1 MIKSMKKKQ
10 HHHIVKKLL
19 LTILCC
25 CLACGTVASAETP
38 YKTYTVD
45 GYGYVLETQSAYNP
59 LSAITKVGETSFV
72 TPVDMAI
79 SKEGN
84 LYIADSGAHVILVS
98 NLEGEQVAVIGEGI
112 LQTPTGV
119 YVTEDGTVYVA
130 DKDAKKV
137 FVFDK
142 AGNVV
147 AEYGKPDSP
156 IYGNNMDFKPI
167 KVVANKTGTM
177 YIICEGNMNGIVQL
191 SPVEGGSFLGY
202 FGTNY
207 TSLSPFQMLQRLILT
222 DAQRAQMLS
231 NIPSTPTNLHIDES
245 GLIYTVTQGDKDM
258 SLKKLNIAGKNLLD
272 SDPYYAD
279 LPAAVTTGNYN
290 NIFVADSDG
299 YIYEYNEEG
308 ELLFMFGGR
317 DDGRQRIGLCNK
329 VEAIAVDSADRIY
342 LLDSDKKQIHIFEP
356 TEFTNLLHESLY
368 LFSKGQYTASKEP
381 LSKVLQMNSMFD
393 YANQAMGRAYLQEEN
408 YTEALKYFKLAK
420 NFDGYSDAYWE
431 VRNIWIRN
439 YLFPVLAIIVILAAA
454 IHMYRNWKRKKQAGS
469 MEQAGRKE
477 SVLAAQLKYS
487 LYFMRHP
494 LDGCYGVKREGKA
507 SYLCANILLAAFIL
521 LSIIEK
527 YFSGFLV
534 KTVREGRYDLVTDI
548 GSVLIIFIGL
558 TLCNY
563 LVVTINEGEAFFKE
577 LYCAYAYCLT
587 PFIVMKPF
595 VVIISNV
602 LTYNEVFLIT
612 FANIIMWVW
621 VVVLVLLTIK
631 EINNF
636 TVGETAKAI
645 ALTAFTVLIMALLI
659 SIIYVLFKQVID
671 FVITVVREV
680 VYRIGN

>member
-1 MIKSMKKKQ
+1 MKK
-10 HHHIVKKLL
+10 IRRIFAMLL
-19 LTILCC
+19 
-25 CLACGTVASAETP
+25 CLVMMAGMTASAETP

-59 LSAITKVGETSFV
+59 LAAITKVGETAFV
-72 TPVDMAI
+72 SPMDMAI
-79 SKEGN
+79 GKEGN
-84 LYIADSGAHVILVS
+84 LYIADAGAHVILICS
-98 NLEGEQVAVIGEGI
+98 RDGEQVGTIGEGI

-137 FVFDK
+137 FVFD
-142 AGNVV
+142 AQGNVT

-156 IYGNNMDFKPI
+156 IYGNSMDFKPT

-207 TSLSPFQMLQRLILT
+207 TSLSPFQMIQRVILT

-231 NIPSTPTNLHIDES
+231 NIPSTQTNLHIDDT
-245 GLIYTVTQGDKDM
+245 GLIYTVTQGDKET

-290 NIFVADSDG
+290 NILVADSDG
-299 YIYEYNEEG
+299 YIYEYNEDG

-317 DDGRQRIGLCNK
+317 DDGRQRVGLCNK
-329 VEAIAVDSADRIY
+329 VEAIAVDEDDRIY

-356 TEFTNLLHESLY
+356 TEFTNLLHEALY
-368 LFSKGQYTASKEP
+368 LFSKGQYTQSKEP

-393 YANQAMGRAYLQEEN
+393 YANQAMGHAYLQEEN
-408 YTEALKYFKLAK
+408 YEQALKYFRLAK
-420 NFDGYSDAYWE
+420 SFEGYSDAFWE

-439 YLFPVLAIIVILAAA
+439 YLVAAVLVIAAVIVLIRGGKSL
-454 IHMYRNWKRKKQAGS
+454 YRKKYANRPTTQTG
-469 MEQAGRKE
+469 EHILLG
-477 SVLAAQLKYS
+477 QLRYS

-494 LDGCYGVKREGKA
+494 MDGCYGVKKEGKN
-507 SYLCANILLAAFIL
+507 SWWCAHILLGTFIL
-521 LSIIEK
+521 ISILEK
-527 YFSGFLV
+527 YCSGFLV
-534 KTVREGRYDLVTDI
+534 KTVREGRYDLITDI
-548 GSVLIIFIGL
+548 GKVLVIFIGL
-558 TLCNY
+558 TACNY
-563 LVVTINEGEAFFKE
+563 LVVTIHEGEGFFKD

-587 PFIVMKPF
+587 PYIVIKPF
-595 VVIISNV
+595 VILLSNV
-602 LTYNEVFLIT
+602 LTYNEVFLIS
-612 FANIIMWVW
+612 FANIIVWTW
-621 VVVLVLLTIK
+621 VVILILLTLK

-636 TVGETAKAI
+636 TVGETAKALAI
-645 ALTAFTVLIMALLI
+645 TAFTVLILTLLVC
-659 SIIYVLFKQVID
+659 IIYVLFSQVID

>member
-1 MIKSMKKKQ
+1 MKKLRR
-10 HHHIVKKLL
+10 IFAMLL
-19 LTILCC
+19 
-25 CLACGTVASAETP
+25 CLVMMAGMTASAETP

-59 LSAITKVGETSFV
+59 LAAITKVGETAFV
-72 TPVDMAI
+72 SPMDMAI
-79 SKEGN
+79 GKDGN
-84 LYIADSGAHVILVS
+84 LYIADAGAHVILICS
-98 NLEGEQVAVIGEGI
+98 RDGEQVGSIGEGV

-137 FVFDK
+137 FVFD
-142 AGNVV
+142 AQGNVT

-156 IYGNNMDFKPI
+156 IYGNSMDFKPT

-191 SPVEGGSFLGY
+191 SPIEGGSFLGY

-207 TSLSPFQMLQRLILT
+207 TSLSPFQMIQRVILT

-231 NIPSTPTNLHIDES
+231 NIPSTPTNLHIDDT
-245 GLIYTVTQGDKDM
+245 GLIYTVTQGDKET

-290 NIFVADSDG
+290 NILVADSDG
-299 YIYEYNEEG
+299 YIYEYNEDG

-317 DDGRQRIGLCNK
+317 DDGRQRVGLCNK
-329 VEAIAVDSADRIY
+329 VEAIAVDEDDRIY

-356 TEFTNLLHESLY
+356 TEFTNLLHEALY
-368 LFSKGQYTASKEP
+368 LFSKGQYTQSKEP

-393 YANQAMGRAYLQEEN
+393 YANQAMGHAYLQEEN
-408 YTEALKYFKLAK
+408 YEQALKYFRLAK
-420 NFDGYSDAYWE
+420 SFEGYSDAFWE

-439 YLFPVLAIIVILAAA
+439 YLVAAVLAIAAVIVLIRGGKSL
-454 IHMYRNWKRKKQAGS
+454 YRKKYANRPTTQTG
-469 MEQAGRKE
+469 EHILLG
-477 SVLAAQLKYS
+477 QLRYS

-494 LDGCYGVKREGKA
+494 MDGCYGVKKEGKN
-507 SYLCANILLAAFIL
+507 SWWCANILLGMFIL
-521 LSIIEK
+521 ISILEK
-527 YFSGFLV
+527 YCSGFLV
-534 KTVREGRYDLVTDI
+534 KTVREGRYDLITDI
-548 GSVLIIFIGL
+548 GKVLVIFIGL
-558 TLCNY
+558 TACNY
-563 LVVTINEGEAFFKE
+563 LVVTIHEGEGFFKD

-587 PFIVMKPF
+587 PYIVIKPF
-595 VVIISNV
+595 VILLSNV
-602 LTYNEVFLIT
+602 LTYNEVFLIS
-612 FANIIMWVW
+612 FANIIVWTW
-621 VVVLVLLTIK
+621 VVILILLTLK

-636 TVGETAKAI
+636 TVGETAKALAI
-645 ALTAFTVLIMALLI
+645 TAFTVLILTLLVC
-659 SIIYVLFKQVID
+659 IIYVLFSQVID

>member
-1 MIKSMKKKQ
+1 MKKLRR
-10 HHHIVKKLL
+10 IFVMLL
-19 LTILCC
+19 
-25 CLACGTVASAETP
+25 CLVMMAGMTASAETP
-38 YKTYTVD
+38 YKTYTID

-59 LSAITKVGETSFV
+59 LAAITKVGETAFV
-72 TPVDMAI
+72 SPMDMAI
-79 SKEGN
+79 GKEGN
-84 LYIADSGAHVILVS
+84 LYIADAGAHVILICS
-98 NLEGEQVAVIGEGI
+98 REGEQVGSIGEGI

-137 FVFDK
+137 FVFD
-142 AGNVV
+142 AQGNVT

-156 IYGNNMDFKPI
+156 IYGNSMDFKPT

-207 TSLSPFQMLQRLILT
+207 TSLSPFQMIQRVILT

-231 NIPSTPTNLHIDES
+231 NIPSTPTNLHIDDT
-245 GLIYTVTQGDKDM
+245 GLIYTVTQGDKDT

-290 NIFVADSDG
+290 NILVADSDG
-299 YIYEYNEEG
+299 YIYEYNEDG

-317 DDGRQRIGLCNK
+317 DDGRQRVGLCNK
-329 VEAIAVDSADRIY
+329 VEAIAVDEDDRIY

-368 LFSKGQYTASKEP
+368 LFSKGQYTQSKEP

-393 YANQAMGRAYLQEEN
+393 YANQAMGHAYLQEEN
-408 YTEALKYFKLAK
+408 YEQALKYFRLAK
-420 NFDGYSDAYWE
+420 SFEGYSDAFWE

-439 YLFPVLAIIVILAAA
+439 YLVAAVLAITAVVVLIRGCKSL
-454 IHMYRNWKRKKQAGS
+454 YRKKYANCPTTQTG
-469 MEQAGRKE
+469 EHILWG
-477 SVLAAQLKYS
+477 QLRYS

-494 LDGCYGVKREGKA
+494 MDGCYGVKKEGKN
-507 SYLCANILLAAFIL
+507 SWWCANILLGTFIL
-521 LSIIEK
+521 ISILEK
-527 YFSGFLV
+527 YCSGFLV
-534 KTVREGRYDLVTDI
+534 KTVREGRYDLITDI
-548 GSVLIIFIGL
+548 GKVLVIFIGL
-558 TLCNY
+558 TACNY
-563 LVVTINEGEAFFKE
+563 LVVTINEGEGFFKD

-587 PFIVMKPF
+587 PYIVIKPF
-595 VVIISNV
+595 VILLSNV

-612 FANIIMWVW
+612 FANIIVWTW
-621 VVVLVLLTIK
+621 VVILILLTLK

-636 TVGETAKAI
+636 TVGETAKALAI
-645 ALTAFTVLIMALLI
+645 TAFTVLILTLLVC
-659 SIIYVLFKQVID
+659 IIYVLFSQVID

>member
-1 MIKSMKKKQ
+1 MKKLRR
-10 HHHIVKKLL
+10 IFAMLL
-19 LTILCC
+19 
-25 CLACGTVASAETP
+25 CLVMMAGMTASAETP

-59 LSAITKVGETSFV
+59 LAAITKVGETAFV
-72 TPVDMAI
+72 SPMDMAI
-79 SKEGN
+79 GKEGN
-84 LYIADSGAHVILVS
+84 LYIADAGAHVILICS
-98 NLEGEQVAVIGEGI
+98 RDGEQVGSIGEGV

-137 FVFDK
+137 FVFD
-142 AGNVV
+142 AQGNVT

-156 IYGNNMDFKPI
+156 IYGNSMDFKPT

-207 TSLSPFQMLQRLILT
+207 TSLSPFQMIQRVILT

-231 NIPSTPTNLHIDES
+231 NIPSTPTNLHIDDT
-245 GLIYTVTQGDKDM
+245 GLIYTVTQGDKET

-290 NIFVADSDG
+290 NILVADSDG
-299 YIYEYNEEG
+299 YIYEYNEDG

-317 DDGRQRIGLCNK
+317 DDGRQRVGLCNK
-329 VEAIAVDSADRIY
+329 VEAIAVDEDDRIY

-368 LFSKGQYTASKEP
+368 LFSKGQYTQSKEP

-393 YANQAMGRAYLQEEN
+393 YANQAMGHAYLQEEN
-408 YTEALKYFKLAK
+408 YEQALKYFRLAK
-420 NFDGYSDAYWE
+420 SFEGYSDAFWE

-439 YLFPVLAIIVILAAA
+439 YLVAAVLAIAAVIVLIRGGKSLYCKKYANRPTTQTGEHILL
-454 IHMYRNWKRKKQAGS
+454 G
-469 MEQAGRKE
+469 
-477 SVLAAQLKYS
+477 QLRYS

-494 LDGCYGVKREGKA
+494 MDGCYGVKKEGKN
-507 SYLCANILLAAFIL
+507 SWWCANILLGTFIL
-521 LSIIEK
+521 ISILEK
-527 YFSGFLV
+527 YCSGFLV
-534 KTVREGRYDLVTDI
+534 KTVREGRYDLITDI
-548 GSVLIIFIGL
+548 GKVLVIFIGL
-558 TLCNY
+558 TACNY
-563 LVVTINEGEAFFKE
+563 LVVTIHEGEGFFKD

-587 PFIVMKPF
+587 PYIVIKPF
-595 VVIISNV
+595 VILLSNV
-602 LTYNEVFLIT
+602 LTYNEVFLIS
-612 FANIIMWVW
+612 FANIIVWTW
-621 VVVLVLLTIK
+621 VVILILLTLK

-636 TVGETAKAI
+636 TVGETAKALAI
-645 ALTAFTVLIMALLI
+645 TAFTVLILTLLVC
-659 SIIYVLFKQVID
+659 IIYVLFSQVID

>member
-1 MIKSMKKKQ
+1 MKKLRR
-10 HHHIVKKLL
+10 IFAMLL
-19 LTILCC
+19 
-25 CLACGTVASAETP
+25 CLVMMAGMTASAETP

-59 LSAITKVGETSFV
+59 LAAITKVGETAFV
-72 TPVDMAI
+72 SPMDMAI
-79 SKEGN
+79 GKEGN
-84 LYIADSGAHVILVS
+84 LYIADAGAHVILICS
-98 NLEGEQVAVIGEGI
+98 RDGEQVGTIGEGI

-137 FVFDK
+137 FVFD
-142 AGNVV
+142 AQGNVT

-156 IYGNNMDFKPI
+156 IYGNSMDFKPT

-207 TSLSPFQMLQRLILT
+207 TSLSPFQMIQRVILT

-231 NIPSTPTNLHIDES
+231 NIPSTPTNLHIDDT
-245 GLIYTVTQGDKDM
+245 GLIYTVTQGDKET

-290 NIFVADSDG
+290 NILVADSDG
-299 YIYEYNEEG
+299 YIYEYNEDG

-317 DDGRQRIGLCNK
+317 DDGRQRVGLCNK
-329 VEAIAVDSADRIY
+329 VEAIAVDEDDRIY

-368 LFSKGQYTASKEP
+368 LFSKGQYTQSKEP

-393 YANQAMGRAYLQEEN
+393 YANQAMGHAYLQEEN
-408 YTEALKYFKLAK
+408 YEQALKYFRLAK
-420 NFDGYSDAYWE
+420 SFEGYSDAFWE

-439 YLFPVLAIIVILAAA
+439 YLVAAVLAIAAVIVLIRGSKSL
-454 IHMYRNWKRKKQAGS
+454 YRKKYANRPTTQTG
-469 MEQAGRKE
+469 EHILLG
-477 SVLAAQLKYS
+477 QLRYS

-494 LDGCYGVKREGKA
+494 MDGCYGVKKEGKN
-507 SYLCANILLAAFIL
+507 SWWCANILLGTFIL
-521 LSIIEK
+521 LSILEK
-527 YFSGFLV
+527 YCSGFLV
-534 KTVREGRYDLVTDI
+534 KTVREGRYDLITDI
-548 GSVLIIFIGL
+548 GKVLVIFIGL
-558 TLCNY
+558 TACNY
-563 LVVTINEGEAFFKE
+563 LVVTIHEGEGFFKD

-587 PFIVMKPF
+587 PYIVIKPF
-595 VVIISNV
+595 VILLSNV
-602 LTYNEVFLIT
+602 LTYNEVFLIS
-612 FANIIMWVW
+612 FANIIVWTW
-621 VVVLVLLTIK
+621 VVILILLTLK

-636 TVGETAKAI
+636 TVGETAKALAI
-645 ALTAFTVLIMALLI
+645 TAFTVLILTLLVC
-659 SIIYVLFKQVID
+659 IIYVLFSQVID

>member
-1 MIKSMKKKQ
+1 MKKLRR
-10 HHHIVKKLL
+10 IFAMLL
-19 LTILCC
+19 
-25 CLACGTVASAETP
+25 CLVMMAGMTASAETP

-59 LSAITKVGETSFV
+59 LAAITKVGETAFV
-72 TPVDMAI
+72 SPMDMAI
-79 SKEGN
+79 GKDGN
-84 LYIADSGAHVILVS
+84 LYIADAGAHVILICS
-98 NLEGEQVAVIGEGI
+98 RDGEQVGSIGEGI

-137 FVFDK
+137 FVFDVQ
-142 AGNVV
+142 GNVT

-156 IYGNNMDFKPI
+156 IYGNSMDFKPT

-207 TSLSPFQMLQRLILT
+207 TSLSPFQMIQRVILT

-231 NIPSTPTNLHIDES
+231 NIPSTPTNLHIDDT
-245 GLIYTVTQGDKDM
+245 GLIYTVTQGDKET

-290 NIFVADSDG
+290 NILVADSDG
-299 YIYEYNEEG
+299 YIYEYNEDG

-317 DDGRQRIGLCNK
+317 DDGRQRVGLCNK
-329 VEAIAVDSADRIY
+329 VEAIAVDEDDRIY

-368 LFSKGQYTASKEP
+368 LFSKGQYTQSKEP

-393 YANQAMGRAYLQEEN
+393 YANQAMGHAYLQEEN
-408 YTEALKYFKLAK
+408 YEQALKYFRLAK
-420 NFDGYSDAYWE
+420 SFEGYSDAFWE

-439 YLFPVLAIIVILAAA
+439 YLVAAVLAIAAVIVLIRGGKSL
-454 IHMYRNWKRKKQAGS
+454 YRKKYANRPTTQTG
-469 MEQAGRKE
+469 EHILLG
-477 SVLAAQLKYS
+477 QLRYS

-494 LDGCYGVKREGKA
+494 MDGCYGVKKEGKN
-507 SYLCANILLAAFIL
+507 SWWCANILLGTFIL
-521 LSIIEK
+521 ISILEK
-527 YFSGFLV
+527 YCSGFLV
-534 KTVREGRYDLVTDI
+534 KTVREGRYDLITDI
-548 GSVLIIFIGL
+548 GKVLVIFIGL
-558 TLCNY
+558 TACNY
-563 LVVTINEGEAFFKE
+563 LVVTIHEGEGFFKD

-587 PFIVMKPF
+587 PYIVIKPF
-595 VVIISNV
+595 VILLSNV
-602 LTYNEVFLIT
+602 LTYNEVFLIS
-612 FANIIMWVW
+612 FANIIVWTW
-621 VVVLVLLTIK
+621 VVILILLTLK

-636 TVGETAKAI
+636 TVGETAKALAI
-645 ALTAFTVLIMALLI
+645 TAFTVLILTLLVC
-659 SIIYVLFKQVID
+659 IIYVLFSQVID

>member
-1 MIKSMKKKQ
+1 MKKLRR
-10 HHHIVKKLL
+10 IFAMLL
-19 LTILCC
+19 
-25 CLACGTVASAETP
+25 CLVMMAGMTASAETP

-59 LSAITKVGETSFV
+59 LAAITKVGETAFV
-72 TPVDMAI
+72 SPMDMAI
-79 SKEGN
+79 GKDGN
-84 LYIADSGAHVILVS
+84 LYIADAGAHVILICS
-98 NLEGEQVAVIGEGI
+98 RDGEQVGSIGEGI

-137 FVFDK
+137 FVFD
-142 AGNVV
+142 AQGNVT

-156 IYGNNMDFKPI
+156 IYGNSMDFKPT

-207 TSLSPFQMLQRLILT
+207 TSLSPFQMIQRVILT

-231 NIPSTPTNLHIDES
+231 NIPSTPTNLHIDDT
-245 GLIYTVTQGDKDM
+245 GLIYTVTQGDKET

-290 NIFVADSDG
+290 NILVADSDG
-299 YIYEYNEEG
+299 YIYEYNEDG

-317 DDGRQRIGLCNK
+317 DDGRQRVGLCNK
-329 VEAIAVDSADRIY
+329 VEAIAVDEDDRIY

-368 LFSKGQYTASKEP
+368 LFSKGQYTQSKEP

-393 YANQAMGRAYLQEEN
+393 YANQAMGHAYLQEEN
-408 YTEALKYFKLAK
+408 YEQALKYFRLAK
-420 NFDGYSDAYWE
+420 SFEGYSDAFWE

-439 YLFPVLAIIVILAAA
+439 YLVAAVLAIAAVIVLIRGGKSL
-454 IHMYRNWKRKKQAGS
+454 YRKKYANRPTTQTG
-469 MEQAGRKE
+469 EHILLG
-477 SVLAAQLKYS
+477 QLRYS

-494 LDGCYGVKREGKA
+494 MDGCYGVKKEGKN
-507 SYLCANILLAAFIL
+507 SWWCANILLGTFIL
-521 LSIIEK
+521 ISILEK
-527 YFSGFLV
+527 YCSGFMV
-534 KTVREGRYDLVTDI
+534 KTVREGRYDLITDI
-548 GSVLIIFIGL
+548 GKVLVIFIGL
-558 TLCNY
+558 TACNY
-563 LVVTINEGEAFFKE
+563 LVVTIHEGEGFFKD

-587 PFIVMKPF
+587 PYIVIKPF
-595 VVIISNV
+595 VILLSNV
-602 LTYNEVFLIT
+602 LTYNEVFLIS
-612 FANIIMWVW
+612 FANIIVWTW
-621 VVVLVLLTIK
+621 VVILILLTLK

-636 TVGETAKAI
+636 TVGETAKALAI
-645 ALTAFTVLIMALLI
+645 TAFTVLILTLLVC
-659 SIIYVLFKQVID
+659 IIYVLFSQVID

>member
-1 MIKSMKKKQ
+1 MKKLRR
-10 HHHIVKKLL
+10 IFAMLL
-19 LTILCC
+19 
-25 CLACGTVASAETP
+25 CLVMMAGMTASAETP

-59 LSAITKVGETSFV
+59 LAAITKVGETAFV
-72 TPVDMAI
+72 SPMDMAI
-79 SKEGN
+79 GKDGN
-84 LYIADSGAHVILVS
+84 LYIADAGAHVILICS
-98 NLEGEQVAVIGEGI
+98 RDGEQVGSIGEGV

-137 FVFDK
+137 FVFD
-142 AGNVV
+142 AQGNVT

-156 IYGNNMDFKPI
+156 IYGNSMDFKPT

-207 TSLSPFQMLQRLILT
+207 TSLSPFQMIQRVILT

-231 NIPSTPTNLHIDES
+231 NIPSTPTNLHIDDT
-245 GLIYTVTQGDKDM
+245 GLIYTVTQGDKET

-290 NIFVADSDG
+290 NILVADSDG
-299 YIYEYNEEG
+299 YIYEYNEDG

-317 DDGRQRIGLCNK
+317 DDGRQRVGLCNK
-329 VEAIAVDSADRIY
+329 VEAIAVDGDDRIY

-368 LFSKGQYTASKEP
+368 LFSKGQYTQSKEP

-393 YANQAMGRAYLQEEN
+393 YANQAMGHAYLQEEN
-408 YTEALKYFKLAK
+408 YEQALKYFRLAK
-420 NFDGYSDAYWE
+420 SFEGYSDAFWE

-439 YLFPVLAIIVILAAA
+439 YLVAAVLAIAAVIVLIRGGKSL
-454 IHMYRNWKRKKQAGS
+454 YRKKYANRPTTQTG
-469 MEQAGRKE
+469 EHILLG
-477 SVLAAQLKYS
+477 QLRYS

-494 LDGCYGVKREGKA
+494 MDGCYGVKKEGKN
-507 SYLCANILLAAFIL
+507 SWWCANILLGTFIL
-521 LSIIEK
+521 FSILEK
-527 YFSGFLV
+527 YCSGFLV
-534 KTVREGRYDLVTDI
+534 KTVREGRYDLITDI
-548 GSVLIIFIGL
+548 GKVLVIFIGL
-558 TLCNY
+558 TACNY
-563 LVVTINEGEAFFKE
+563 LVVTIHEGEGFFKD

-587 PFIVMKPF
+587 PYIVIKPF
-595 VVIISNV
+595 VILLSNV
-602 LTYNEVFLIT
+602 LTYNEVFLIS
-612 FANIIMWVW
+612 FANIIVWTW
-621 VVVLVLLTIK
+621 VVILILLTLK

-636 TVGETAKAI
+636 TVGETAKALAI
-645 ALTAFTVLIMALLI
+645 TAFTVLILTLLVC
-659 SIIYVLFKQVID
+659 IIYVLFSQVID

>member
-1 MIKSMKKKQ
+1 MKKLRR
-10 HHHIVKKLL
+10 IFAMLL
-19 LTILCC
+19 
-25 CLACGTVASAETP
+25 CLVMMAGMTVSAETP
-38 YKTYTVD
+38 YKTYTID

-59 LSAITKVGETSFV
+59 LAAITKVGETAFV
-72 TPVDMAI
+72 SPMDMAI
-79 SKEGN
+79 GKEGN
-84 LYIADSGAHVILVS
+84 LYIADAGAHVILICS
-98 NLEGEQVAVIGEGI
+98 REGEQVGSIGEGI

-137 FVFDK
+137 FVFD
-142 AGNVV
+142 AQGNVT

-156 IYGNNMDFKPI
+156 IYGNSMDFKPT

-207 TSLSPFQMLQRLILT
+207 TSLSPFQMIQRVILT

-231 NIPSTPTNLHIDES
+231 NIPSTPTNLHIDDT
-245 GLIYTVTQGDKDM
+245 GLIYTVTQGDKET

-290 NIFVADSDG
+290 NILVADSDG
-299 YIYEYNEEG
+299 YIYEYNEDG

-317 DDGRQRIGLCNK
+317 DDGRQRVGLCNK
-329 VEAIAVDSADRIY
+329 VEAIAVDEDDRIY

-368 LFSKGQYTASKEP
+368 LFSKGQYTQSKEP

-393 YANQAMGRAYLQEEN
+393 YANQAMGHAYLQEEN
-408 YTEALKYFKLAK
+408 YEQALKYFRLAK
-420 NFDGYSDAYWE
+420 SFEGYSDAFWE

-439 YLFPVLAIIVILAAA
+439 YLVAAVLAIAAVIVLIRGCKSL
-454 IHMYRNWKRKKQAGS
+454 YRKKYADHPATQTG
-469 MEQAGRKE
+469 EHILWG
-477 SVLAAQLKYS
+477 QLRYS

-494 LDGCYGVKREGKA
+494 MDGCYGVKKEGKN
-507 SYLCANILLAAFIL
+507 SWWCANILLGTFIL
-521 LSIIEK
+521 ISILEK
-527 YFSGFLV
+527 YCSGFLV
-534 KTVREGRYDLVTDI
+534 KTVREGRYDLITDI
-548 GSVLIIFIGL
+548 GKVLVIFIGL
-558 TLCNY
+558 TACNY
-563 LVVTINEGEAFFKE
+563 LVVTIHEGEGFFKD

-587 PFIVMKPF
+587 PYIVIKPF
-595 VVIISNV
+595 VILLSNV

-612 FANIIMWVW
+612 FANIIVWTW
-621 VVVLVLLTIK
+621 VVILILLTLK

-636 TVGETAKAI
+636 TVGETAKALAI
-645 ALTAFTVLIMALLI
+645 TAFTVLILTLLVC
-659 SIIYVLFKQVID
+659 IIYVLFSQVID

>member
-1 MIKSMKKKQ
+1 MKKLRR
-10 HHHIVKKLL
+10 IFAMLL
-19 LTILCC
+19 
-25 CLACGTVASAETP
+25 CLVMMAGMTASAETP

-59 LSAITKVGETSFV
+59 LAAITKVGETAFV
-72 TPVDMAI
+72 SPMDMAI
-79 SKEGN
+79 GKDGN
-84 LYIADSGAHVILVS
+84 LYIADAGAHVILICS
-98 NLEGEQVAVIGEGI
+98 RDGEQVGSIGEGV

-137 FVFDK
+137 FVFD
-142 AGNVV
+142 AQGNVT

-156 IYGNNMDFKPI
+156 IYGNSMDFKPT

-207 TSLSPFQMLQRLILT
+207 TSLSPFQMIQRVILT

-231 NIPSTPTNLHIDES
+231 NIPSTPTNLHIDDT
-245 GLIYTVTQGDKDM
+245 GLIYTVTQGDKET

-290 NIFVADSDG
+290 NILVADSDG
-299 YIYEYNEEG
+299 YIYEYNEDG

-317 DDGRQRIGLCNK
+317 DDGRQRVGLCNK
-329 VEAIAVDSADRIY
+329 VEAIAVDEDDRIY

-368 LFSKGQYTASKEP
+368 LFSKGQYTQSKEP

-393 YANQAMGRAYLQEEN
+393 YANQAMGHAYLQEEN
-408 YTEALKYFKLAK
+408 YEQALKYFRLAK
-420 NFDGYSDAYWE
+420 SFEGYSDAFWE

-439 YLFPVLAIIVILAAA
+439 YLVAAVLAIAAVIVLIRGGKSL
-454 IHMYRNWKRKKQAGS
+454 YRKKYANRPTTQTG
-469 MEQAGRKE
+469 EHILLG
-477 SVLAAQLKYS
+477 QLRYS

-494 LDGCYGVKREGKA
+494 MDGCYGVKKEGKN
-507 SYLCANILLAAFIL
+507 SWWCANILLGTFIL
-521 LSIIEK
+521 LSILEK
-527 YFSGFLV
+527 YCSGFLV
-534 KTVREGRYDLVTDI
+534 KTVREGRYDLITDI
-548 GSVLIIFIGL
+548 GKVLVIFIGL
-558 TLCNY
+558 TACNY
-563 LVVTINEGEAFFKE
+563 LVVTIHEGEGFFKD

-587 PFIVMKPF
+587 PYIVIKPF
-595 VVIISNV
+595 VILLSNV
-602 LTYNEVFLIT
+602 LTYNEVFLIS
-612 FANIIMWVW
+612 FANIIVWTW
-621 VVVLVLLTIK
+621 VVILILLTLK

-636 TVGETAKAI
+636 TVGETAKALAI
-645 ALTAFTVLIMALLI
+645 TAFTVLILTLLVC
-659 SIIYVLFKQVID
+659 IIYVLFSQVID

>member
-1 MIKSMKKKQ
+1 MKKLRR
-10 HHHIVKKLL
+10 IFAMLL
-19 LTILCC
+19 
-25 CLACGTVASAETP
+25 CLVMMAGMTASAETP

-59 LSAITKVGETSFV
+59 LAAITKVGETAFV
-72 TPVDMAI
+72 SPMDMAI
-79 SKEGN
+79 GKDGN
-84 LYIADSGAHVILVS
+84 LYIADAGAHVILICS
-98 NLEGEQVAVIGEGI
+98 RDGEQVGTIGEGI

-137 FVFDK
+137 FVFD
-142 AGNVV
+142 AQGNVT

-156 IYGNNMDFKPI
+156 IYGNSMDFKPT

-207 TSLSPFQMLQRLILT
+207 TSLSPFQMIQRVILT

-231 NIPSTPTNLHIDES
+231 NIPSTPTNLHIDDT
-245 GLIYTVTQGDKDM
+245 GLIYTVTQGDKET

-290 NIFVADSDG
+290 NILVADSDG
-299 YIYEYNEEG
+299 YIYEYNEDG

-317 DDGRQRIGLCNK
+317 DDGRQRVGLCNK
-329 VEAIAVDSADRIY
+329 VEAIAVDEDDRIY

-368 LFSKGQYTASKEP
+368 LFSKGQYTQSKEP

-393 YANQAMGRAYLQEEN
+393 YANQAMGHAYLQEEN
-408 YTEALKYFKLAK
+408 YEQALKYFRLAK
-420 NFDGYSDAYWE
+420 SFEGYSDAFWE

-439 YLFPVLAIIVILAAA
+439 YLVAAVLAIAAVIVLIRGGKSL
-454 IHMYRNWKRKKQAGS
+454 YRKKYANRPTTQTG
-469 MEQAGRKE
+469 EHILLG
-477 SVLAAQLKYS
+477 QLRYS

-494 LDGCYGVKREGKA
+494 MDGCYGVKKEGKN
-507 SYLCANILLAAFIL
+507 SWWCANILLGTFIL
-521 LSIIEK
+521 ISILEK
-527 YFSGFLV
+527 YCSGFMV
-534 KTVREGRYDLVTDI
+534 KTVREGRYDLITDI
-548 GSVLIIFIGL
+548 GKVLVIFIGL
-558 TLCNY
+558 TACNY
-563 LVVTINEGEAFFKE
+563 LVVTIHEGEGFFKD

-587 PFIVMKPF
+587 PYIVIKPF
-595 VVIISNV
+595 VILLSNV
-602 LTYNEVFLIT
+602 LTYNEVFLIS
-612 FANIIMWVW
+612 FANIIVWTW
-621 VVVLVLLTIK
+621 VVILILLTLK

-636 TVGETAKAI
+636 TVGETAKALAI
-645 ALTAFTVLIMALLI
+645 TAFTVLILTLLVC
-659 SIIYVLFKQVID
+659 IIYVLFSQVID

>member
-1 MIKSMKKKQ
+1 MKKLRR
-10 HHHIVKKLL
+10 IFAMLL
-19 LTILCC
+19 
-25 CLACGTVASAETP
+25 CLVMMAGMTASAETP

-59 LSAITKVGETSFV
+59 LAAITKVGETAFV
-72 TPVDMAI
+72 SPMDMAI
-79 SKEGN
+79 GKDGN
-84 LYIADSGAHVILVS
+84 LYIADAGAHVILICS
-98 NLEGEQVAVIGEGI
+98 RDGEQIGSIGEGI

-137 FVFDK
+137 VVFD
-142 AGNVV
+142 AQGNVT

-156 IYGNNMDFKPI
+156 IYGNSMDFKPT

-207 TSLSPFQMLQRLILT
+207 TSLSPFQMIQRVILT

-231 NIPSTPTNLHIDES
+231 NIPSTPTNLHIDDT
-245 GLIYTVTQGDKDM
+245 GLIYTVTQGDKET

-290 NIFVADSDG
+290 NILVADSDG
-299 YIYEYNEEG
+299 YIYEYNEDG

-317 DDGRQRIGLCNK
+317 DDGRQRVGLCNK
-329 VEAIAVDSADRIY
+329 VEAIAVDEDDRIY

-368 LFSKGQYTASKEP
+368 LFSKGQYTQSKEP

-393 YANQAMGRAYLQEEN
+393 YANQAMGHAYLQEEN
-408 YTEALKYFKLAK
+408 YEQALKYFRLAK
-420 NFDGYSDAYWE
+420 SFEGYSDAFWE

-439 YLFPVLAIIVILAAA
+439 YLVAAVLAIAAVIVLIRGGKSL
-454 IHMYRNWKRKKQAGS
+454 YRKKYANRPTTQTG
-469 MEQAGRKE
+469 EHILLG
-477 SVLAAQLKYS
+477 QLRYS

-494 LDGCYGVKREGKA
+494 MDGCYGVKKEGKN
-507 SYLCANILLAAFIL
+507 SWWCANILLGTFIL
-521 LSIIEK
+521 ISILEK
-527 YFSGFLV
+527 YCSGFLV
-534 KTVREGRYDLVTDI
+534 KTVREGRYDLITDI
-548 GSVLIIFIGL
+548 GKVLVIFIGL
-558 TLCNY
+558 TACNY
-563 LVVTINEGEAFFKE
+563 LVVTIHEGEGFFKD

-587 PFIVMKPF
+587 PYIVIKPF
-595 VVIISNV
+595 VILLSNV
-602 LTYNEVFLIT
+602 LTYNEVFLIS
-612 FANIIMWVW
+612 FANIIVWTW
-621 VVVLVLLTIK
+621 VVILILLTLK

-636 TVGETAKAI
+636 TVGETAKALAI
-645 ALTAFTVLIMALLI
+645 TAFTVLILTLLVC
-659 SIIYVLFKQVID
+659 IIYVLFSQVID

>member
-1 MIKSMKKKQ
+1 MKKLRR
-10 HHHIVKKLL
+10 IFAMLL
-19 LTILCC
+19 
-25 CLACGTVASAETP
+25 CLVMMAGMTASAETP

-59 LSAITKVGETSFV
+59 LAAITKVGETAFV
-72 TPVDMAI
+72 SPMDMAI
-79 SKEGN
+79 GKDGN
-84 LYIADSGAHVILVS
+84 LYIADAGAHVIMICS
-98 NLEGEQVAVIGEGI
+98 RDGEQVGSIGEGV

-137 FVFDK
+137 FVFD
-142 AGNVV
+142 AQGNVT

-156 IYGNNMDFKPI
+156 IYGNSMDFKPT

-207 TSLSPFQMLQRLILT
+207 TSLSPFQMIQRVILT

-231 NIPSTPTNLHIDES
+231 NIPSTPTNLHIDDT
-245 GLIYTVTQGDKDM
+245 GLIYTVTQGDKET

-290 NIFVADSDG
+290 NILVADSDG
-299 YIYEYNEEG
+299 YIYEYNEDG

-317 DDGRQRIGLCNK
+317 DDGRQRVGLCNK
-329 VEAIAVDSADRIY
+329 VEAIAVDEDDRIY

-368 LFSKGQYTASKEP
+368 LFSKGQYTQSKEP

-393 YANQAMGRAYLQEEN
+393 YANQAMGHAYLQEEN
-408 YTEALKYFKLAK
+408 YEQAMKYFRLAK
-420 NFDGYSDAYWE
+420 SFEGYSDAFWE

-439 YLFPVLAIIVILAAA
+439 YLVAAVLAIAAVIVLIRGGKSL
-454 IHMYRNWKRKKQAGS
+454 YRKKYANRPTTQTG
-469 MEQAGRKE
+469 EHILLG
-477 SVLAAQLKYS
+477 QLRYS

-494 LDGCYGVKREGKA
+494 MDGCYGVKKEGKN
-507 SYLCANILLAAFIL
+507 SWWCANILLGTFIL
-521 LSIIEK
+521 ISILEK
-527 YFSGFLV
+527 YCSGFLV
-534 KTVREGRYDLVTDI
+534 KTVREGRYDLITDI
-548 GSVLIIFIGL
+548 GKVLVIFIGL
-558 TLCNY
+558 TACNY
-563 LVVTINEGEAFFKE
+563 LVVTIHEGEGFFKD

-587 PFIVMKPF
+587 PYIVIKPF
-595 VVIISNV
+595 VILLSNV
-602 LTYNEVFLIT
+602 LTYNEVFLIS
-612 FANIIMWVW
+612 FANIIVWTW
-621 VVVLVLLTIK
+621 VVILILLTLK

-636 TVGETAKAI
+636 TVGETAKALAI
-645 ALTAFTVLIMALLI
+645 TAFTVLILTLLVC
-659 SIIYVLFKQVID
+659 IIYVLFSQVID

>member
-1 MIKSMKKKQ
+1 MKKLRR
-10 HHHIVKKLL
+10 IFVMLL
-19 LTILCC
+19 
-25 CLACGTVASAETP
+25 CLVMMAGMTASAETP
-38 YKTYTVD
+38 YKTYTID

-59 LSAITKVGETSFV
+59 LAAITKVGETAFV
-72 TPVDMAI
+72 SPMDMAI
-79 SKEGN
+79 GKEGN
-84 LYIADSGAHVILVS
+84 LYIADAGAHVILICS
-98 NLEGEQVAVIGEGI
+98 REGEQVGSIGEGI

-137 FVFDK
+137 FVFD
-142 AGNVV
+142 AQGNVT

-156 IYGNNMDFKPI
+156 IYGNSMDFKPT

-207 TSLSPFQMLQRLILT
+207 TSLSPFQMIQRVILT

-231 NIPSTPTNLHIDES
+231 NIPSTPTNLHIDDT
-245 GLIYTVTQGDKDM
+245 GLIYTVTQGDKDT

-290 NIFVADSDG
+290 NILVADSDG
-299 YIYEYNEEG
+299 YIYEYNEDG

-317 DDGRQRIGLCNK
+317 DDGRQRVGLCNK
-329 VEAIAVDSADRIY
+329 VEAIAVDEDDRIY

-368 LFSKGQYTASKEP
+368 LFSKGQYTQSKEP

-393 YANQAMGRAYLQEEN
+393 YANQAMGHAYLQEEN
-408 YTEALKYFKLAK
+408 YEQALKYFRLAK
-420 NFDGYSDAYWE
+420 SFEGYSDAFWE

-439 YLFPVLAIIVILAAA
+439 YLVAAVLAIAAVIVLIRGGKSL
-454 IHMYRNWKRKKQAGS
+454 YRKKYADHPATQTG
-469 MEQAGRKE
+469 EHILWG
-477 SVLAAQLKYS
+477 QLRYS

-494 LDGCYGVKREGKA
+494 MDGCYGVKKEGKN
-507 SYLCANILLAAFIL
+507 SWWCANILLGTFVLISIL
-521 LSIIEK
+521 EK
-527 YFSGFLV
+527 YCSGFLV
-534 KTVREGRYDLVTDI
+534 KTVREGRYDLITDI
-548 GSVLIIFIGL
+548 GKVLVIFIGL
-558 TLCNY
+558 TACNY
-563 LVVTINEGEAFFKE
+563 LVVTINEGEGFFKD

-587 PFIVMKPF
+587 PYIVIKPF
-595 VVIISNV
+595 VILLSNV

-612 FANIIMWVW
+612 FANIIVWTW
-621 VVVLVLLTIK
+621 VVILILLTLK

-636 TVGETAKAI
+636 TVGETAKALAI
-645 ALTAFTVLIMALLI
+645 TAFTVLILTLLVC
-659 SIIYVLFKQVID
+659 IIYVLFSQVID

>member
-1 MIKSMKKKQ
+1 MKKLRR
-10 HHHIVKKLL
+10 IFAMLL
-19 LTILCC
+19 
-25 CLACGTVASAETP
+25 CLVMMAGMTASAETP

-59 LSAITKVGETSFV
+59 LAAITKVGETAFV
-72 TPVDMAI
+72 SPMDMAI
-79 SKEGN
+79 GKEGN
-84 LYIADSGAHVILVS
+84 LYIADAGAHVILICS
-98 NLEGEQVAVIGEGI
+98 RDGEQVGSIGEGI

-137 FVFDK
+137 FVFD
-142 AGNVV
+142 AQGNVT

-156 IYGNNMDFKPI
+156 IYGNSMDFKPT

-207 TSLSPFQMLQRLILT
+207 TSLSPFQMIQRVILT

-231 NIPSTPTNLHIDES
+231 NIPSTPTNLHIDDT
-245 GLIYTVTQGDKDM
+245 GLIYTVTQGDKET

-290 NIFVADSDG
+290 NILVADSDG
-299 YIYEYNEEG
+299 YIYEYNEDG

-317 DDGRQRIGLCNK
+317 DDGRQRVGLCNK
-329 VEAIAVDSADRIY
+329 VEAIAVDEDDRIY

-368 LFSKGQYTASKEP
+368 LFSKGQYTQSKEP

-393 YANQAMGRAYLQEEN
+393 YANQAMGHAYLQEEN
-408 YTEALKYFKLAK
+408 YEQALKYFRLAK
-420 NFDGYSDAYWE
+420 SFEGYSDAFWE

-439 YLFPVLAIIVILAAA
+439 YLVAAVLAIAAVIVLIRGGKSL
-454 IHMYRNWKRKKQAGS
+454 YRKKYADHPATQTG
-469 MEQAGRKE
+469 EHILLG
-477 SVLAAQLKYS
+477 QLRYS

-494 LDGCYGVKREGKA
+494 MDGCYGVKKEGKN
-507 SYLCANILLAAFIL
+507 SWWCANILLGTFIL
-521 LSIIEK
+521 ISILEK
-527 YFSGFLV
+527 YCSGFLV
-534 KTVREGRYDLVTDI
+534 KTVREGRYDLITDI
-548 GSVLIIFIGL
+548 GKVLVIFIGL
-558 TLCNY
+558 TACNY
-563 LVVTINEGEAFFKE
+563 LVVTIHEGEGFFKD

-587 PFIVMKPF
+587 PYIVIKPF
-595 VVIISNV
+595 VILLSNV
-602 LTYNEVFLIT
+602 LTYNEVFLIS
-612 FANIIMWVW
+612 FANIIVWTW
-621 VVVLVLLTIK
+621 VVILILLTLK

-636 TVGETAKAI
+636 TVGETAKALAI
-645 ALTAFTVLIMALLI
+645 TAFTVLILTLLVC
-659 SIIYVLFKQVID
+659 IIYVLFSQVID

>member
-1 MIKSMKKKQ
+1 MKKLRR
-10 HHHIVKKLL
+10 IFAMLL
-19 LTILCC
+19 
-25 CLACGTVASAETP
+25 CLVMMAGMTASAETP

-59 LSAITKVGETSFV
+59 LAAITKVGETAFV
-72 TPVDMAI
+72 SPMDMAI
-79 SKEGN
+79 GKDGN
-84 LYIADSGAHVILVS
+84 LYIADAGAHVILICS
-98 NLEGEQVAVIGEGI
+98 RDGEQVGTIGEGI

-137 FVFDK
+137 FVFD
-142 AGNVV
+142 AQGNVT

-156 IYGNNMDFKPI
+156 IYGNSMDFKPT

-177 YIICEGNMNGIVQL
+177 YVICEGNMNGIVQL

-207 TSLSPFQMLQRLILT
+207 TSLSPFQMIQRVILT

-231 NIPSTPTNLHIDES
+231 NIPSTPTNLHIDDT
-245 GLIYTVTQGDKDM
+245 GLIYTVTQGDKET

-290 NIFVADSDG
+290 NILVADSDG
-299 YIYEYNEEG
+299 YIYEYNEDG

-317 DDGRQRIGLCNK
+317 DDGRQRVGLCNK
-329 VEAIAVDSADRIY
+329 VEAIAVDEDDRIY

-368 LFSKGQYTASKEP
+368 LFSKGQYTQSKEP

-393 YANQAMGRAYLQEEN
+393 YANQAMGHAYLQEEN
-408 YTEALKYFKLAK
+408 YEQALKYFRLAK
-420 NFDGYSDAYWE
+420 SFEGYSDAFWE

-439 YLFPVLAIIVILAAA
+439 YLVAAVLAIAAVIVLIRGGKSL
-454 IHMYRNWKRKKQAGS
+454 YRKKYANRPTTQTG
-469 MEQAGRKE
+469 EHILLG
-477 SVLAAQLKYS
+477 QLRYS

-494 LDGCYGVKREGKA
+494 MDGCYGVKKEGKN
-507 SYLCANILLAAFIL
+507 SWWCANILLGTFIL
-521 LSIIEK
+521 ISILEK
-527 YFSGFLV
+527 YCSGFLV
-534 KTVREGRYDLVTDI
+534 KTVREGRYDLITDI
-548 GSVLIIFIGL
+548 GKVLVIFIGL
-558 TLCNY
+558 TACNY
-563 LVVTINEGEAFFKE
+563 LVVTIHEGEGFFKD

-587 PFIVMKPF
+587 PYIVIKPF
-595 VVIISNV
+595 VILLSNV
-602 LTYNEVFLIT
+602 LTYNEVFLIS
-612 FANIIMWVW
+612 FANIIVWTW
-621 VVVLVLLTIK
+621 VVILILLTLK

-636 TVGETAKAI
+636 TVGETAKALAI
-645 ALTAFTVLIMALLI
+645 TAFTVLILTLLVC
-659 SIIYVLFKQVID
+659 IIYVLFSQVID

>member
-1 MIKSMKKKQ
+1 MKKLRR
-10 HHHIVKKLL
+10 IFAMLL
-19 LTILCC
+19 
-25 CLACGTVASAETP
+25 CLVMMAGMTASAETP

-59 LSAITKVGETSFV
+59 LAAITKVGETAFV
-72 TPVDMAI
+72 SPMDMAI
-79 SKEGN
+79 GKDGN
-84 LYIADSGAHVILVS
+84 LYIADAGAHVILICS
-98 NLEGEQVAVIGEGI
+98 RDGEQVGSIGEGI

-137 FVFDK
+137 FVFDVQ
-142 AGNVV
+142 GNVT

-156 IYGNNMDFKPI
+156 IYGNSMDFKPTKI
-167 KVVANKTGTM
+167 VANKTGTM

-207 TSLSPFQMLQRLILT
+207 TSLSPFQMIQRVILT

-231 NIPSTPTNLHIDES
+231 NIPSTPTNLHIDDT
-245 GLIYTVTQGDKDM
+245 GLIYTVTQGDKET

-290 NIFVADSDG
+290 NILVADSDG
-299 YIYEYNEEG
+299 YIYEYNEDG

-317 DDGRQRIGLCNK
+317 DDGRQRVGLCNK
-329 VEAIAVDSADRIY
+329 VEAIAVDEDDRIY

-368 LFSKGQYTASKEP
+368 LFSKGQYTQSKEP

-393 YANQAMGRAYLQEEN
+393 YANQAMGHAYLQEEN
-408 YTEALKYFKLAK
+408 YEQALKYFRLAK
-420 NFDGYSDAYWE
+420 SFEGYSDAFWE

-439 YLFPVLAIIVILAAA
+439 YLVAAVLAIAAVIVLIRGGKSL
-454 IHMYRNWKRKKQAGS
+454 YRKKYANRPTTQTG
-469 MEQAGRKE
+469 EHILLG
-477 SVLAAQLKYS
+477 QLRYS

-494 LDGCYGVKREGKA
+494 MDGCYGVKKEGKN
-507 SYLCANILLAAFIL
+507 SWWCANILLGTFIL
-521 LSIIEK
+521 FSILEK
-527 YFSGFLV
+527 YCSGFLV
-534 KTVREGRYDLVTDI
+534 KTVREGRYDLITDI
-548 GSVLIIFIGL
+548 GKVLVIFIGL
-558 TLCNY
+558 TACNY
-563 LVVTINEGEAFFKE
+563 LVVTIHEGEGFFKD

-587 PFIVMKPF
+587 PYIVIKPF
-595 VVIISNV
+595 VILLSNV
-602 LTYNEVFLIT
+602 LTYNEVFLIS
-612 FANIIMWVW
+612 FANIIVWTW
-621 VVVLVLLTIK
+621 VVILILLTLK

-636 TVGETAKAI
+636 TVGETAKALAI
-645 ALTAFTVLIMALLI
+645 TAFTVLILTLLVC
-659 SIIYVLFKQVID
+659 IIYVLFSQVID

>member
-1 MIKSMKKKQ
+1 MKKLRR
-10 HHHIVKKLL
+10 IFAMLL
-19 LTILCC
+19 
-25 CLACGTVASAETP
+25 CLVMMAGMTVSAETP
-38 YKTYTVD
+38 YKTYTID

-59 LSAITKVGETSFV
+59 LVAITKVGETALVS
-72 TPVDMAI
+72 PMDMAI
-79 SKEGN
+79 GKEGN
-84 LYIADSGAHVILVS
+84 LYIADAGAHVILICS
-98 NLEGEQVAVIGEGI
+98 REGEQVGSIGEGI

-137 FVFDK
+137 FVFD
-142 AGNVV
+142 AQGNVT

-156 IYGNNMDFKPI
+156 IYGNSMDFKPT

-207 TSLSPFQMLQRLILT
+207 TSLSPFQMIQRVILT

-231 NIPSTPTNLHIDES
+231 NIPSTPTNLHIDDT
-245 GLIYTVTQGDKDM
+245 GLIYTVTQGDKDT

-279 LPAAVTTGNYN
+279 LPAAVSTGNYN
-290 NIFVADSDG
+290 NILVADSDG
-299 YIYEYNEEG
+299 YIYEYNEDG

-317 DDGRQRIGLCNK
+317 DDGRQRVGLCNK
-329 VEAIAVDSADRIY
+329 VEAIAVDEDDRIY

-368 LFSKGQYTASKEP
+368 LFSKGQYTQSKEP

-393 YANQAMGRAYLQEEN
+393 YANQAMGHAYLQEEN
-408 YTEALKYFKLAK
+408 YEQALKYFRLAK
-420 NFDGYSDAYWE
+420 SFEGYSDAFWE

-439 YLFPVLAIIVILAAA
+439 YLVAAVLAITAVVVLIRGGKSL
-454 IHMYRNWKRKKQAGS
+454 YRKKYADHPATQTG
-469 MEQAGRKE
+469 EHILWG
-477 SVLAAQLKYS
+477 QLRYS

-494 LDGCYGVKREGKA
+494 MDGCYGVKKEGKN
-507 SYLCANILLAAFIL
+507 SWWCANILLGTFIL
-521 LSIIEK
+521 ISILEK
-527 YFSGFLV
+527 YCSGFLV
-534 KTVREGRYDLVTDI
+534 KTVREGRYDLITDI
-548 GSVLIIFIGL
+548 GKVLVIFIGL
-558 TLCNY
+558 TACNY
-563 LVVTINEGEAFFKE
+563 LVVTINEGEGFFKD

-587 PFIVMKPF
+587 PYIVIKPF
-595 VVIISNV
+595 VILLSNV

-612 FANIIMWVW
+612 FANIIVWTW
-621 VVVLVLLTIK
+621 VVILILLTLK

-636 TVGETAKAI
+636 TVGETAKALAI
-645 ALTAFTVLIMALLI
+645 TAFTVLILTLLVC
-659 SIIYVLFKQVID
+659 IIYVLFSQVID

>member
-1 MIKSMKKKQ
+1 M
-10 HHHIVKKLL
+10 LL
-19 LTILCC
+19 
-25 CLACGTVASAETP
+25 CLVMMAGMTASAETP

-59 LSAITKVGETSFV
+59 LAAITKVGETAFV
-72 TPVDMAI
+72 SPMDMAI
-79 SKEGN
+79 GKDGN
-84 LYIADSGAHVILVS
+84 LYIADAGAHVILICS
-98 NLEGEQVAVIGEGI
+98 RDGEQVGSIGEGI

-137 FVFDK
+137 FVFD
-142 AGNVV
+142 AQGNVT

-156 IYGNNMDFKPI
+156 IYGNSMDFKPT

-207 TSLSPFQMLQRLILT
+207 TSLSPFQMIQRVILT

-231 NIPSTPTNLHIDES
+231 NIPSTPTNLHIDDT
-245 GLIYTVTQGDKDM
+245 GLIYTVTQGDKET

-290 NIFVADSDG
+290 NILVADSDG
-299 YIYEYNEEG
+299 YIYEYNEDG

-317 DDGRQRIGLCNK
+317 DDGRQRVGLCNK
-329 VEAIAVDSADRIY
+329 VEAIAVDEDDRIY

-368 LFSKGQYTASKEP
+368 LFSKGQYTQSKEP

-393 YANQAMGRAYLQEEN
+393 YANQAMGHAYLQEEN
-408 YTEALKYFKLAK
+408 YEQALKYFRLAK
-420 NFDGYSDAYWE
+420 SFEGYSDAFWE

-439 YLFPVLAIIVILAAA
+439 YLVAAVLAIAAVIVLIRGGKSL
-454 IHMYRNWKRKKQAGS
+454 YRKKYANRPTTQTG
-469 MEQAGRKE
+469 EHILLG
-477 SVLAAQLKYS
+477 QLRYS

-494 LDGCYGVKREGKA
+494 MDGCYGVKKEGKN
-507 SYLCANILLAAFIL
+507 SWWCANILLGTFIL
-521 LSIIEK
+521 ISILEK
-527 YFSGFLV
+527 YCSGFLV
-534 KTVREGRYDLVTDI
+534 KTVREGRYDLITDI
-548 GSVLIIFIGL
+548 GKVLVIFIGL
-558 TLCNY
+558 TACNY
-563 LVVTINEGEAFFKE
+563 LVVTIHEGEGFFKD

-587 PFIVMKPF
+587 PYIVIKPF
-595 VVIISNV
+595 VILLSNV
-602 LTYNEVFLIT
+602 LTYNEVFLIS
-612 FANIIMWVW
+612 FANIIVWTW
-621 VVVLVLLTIK
+621 VVILILLTLK

-636 TVGETAKAI
+636 TVGETAKALAI
-645 ALTAFTVLIMALLI
+645 TAFTVLILTLLVC
-659 SIIYVLFKQVID
+659 IIYVLFSQVID

>member
-1 MIKSMKKKQ
+1 MKKLRR
-10 HHHIVKKLL
+10 IFAMLL
-19 LTILCC
+19 
-25 CLACGTVASAETP
+25 CLVMMAGMTASAETP

-59 LSAITKVGETSFV
+59 LAAITKVGETAFV
-72 TPVDMAI
+72 SPMDMAI
-79 SKEGN
+79 GKDGN
-84 LYIADSGAHVILVS
+84 LYIADAGAHVIMICS
-98 NLEGEQVAVIGEGI
+98 RDGEQVGSIGEGV

-119 YVTEDGTVYVA
+119 YVTEDGTVYAA

-137 FVFDK
+137 FVFD
-142 AGNVV
+142 AQGNVT

-156 IYGNNMDFKPI
+156 IYGNSMDFKPT

-207 TSLSPFQMLQRLILT
+207 TSLSPFQMIQRVILT

-231 NIPSTPTNLHIDES
+231 NIPSTPTNLHIDDT
-245 GLIYTVTQGDKDM
+245 GLIYTVTQGDKET

-290 NIFVADSDG
+290 NILVADSDG
-299 YIYEYNEEG
+299 YIYEYNEDG

-317 DDGRQRIGLCNK
+317 DDGRQRVGLCNK
-329 VEAIAVDSADRIY
+329 VEAIAVDEDDRIY

-368 LFSKGQYTASKEP
+368 LFSKGQYTQSKEP

-393 YANQAMGRAYLQEEN
+393 YANQAMGHAYLQEEN
-408 YTEALKYFKLAK
+408 YEQALKYFRLAK
-420 NFDGYSDAYWE
+420 SFEGYSDAFWE

-439 YLFPVLAIIVILAAA
+439 YLVAAVLAIAAVIVLIRGGKSL
-454 IHMYRNWKRKKQAGS
+454 YRKKYANRPTTQTG
-469 MEQAGRKE
+469 EHILLG
-477 SVLAAQLKYS
+477 QLRYS

-494 LDGCYGVKREGKA
+494 MDGCYGVKKEGKN
-507 SYLCANILLAAFIL
+507 SWWCANILLGTFIL
-521 LSIIEK
+521 ISILEK
-527 YFSGFLV
+527 YCSGFLV
-534 KTVREGRYDLVTDI
+534 KTVREGRYDLITDI
-548 GSVLIIFIGL
+548 GKVLVIFIGL
-558 TLCNY
+558 TACNY
-563 LVVTINEGEAFFKE
+563 LVVTIHEGEGFFKD

-587 PFIVMKPF
+587 PYIVIKPF
-595 VVIISNV
+595 VILLSNV
-602 LTYNEVFLIT
+602 LTYNEVFLIS
-612 FANIIMWVW
+612 FANIIVWTW
-621 VVVLVLLTIK
+621 VVILILLTLK

-636 TVGETAKAI
+636 TVGETAKALAI
-645 ALTAFTVLIMALLI
+645 TAFTVLILTLLVC
-659 SIIYVLFKQVID
+659 IIYVLFSQVID

>member
-1 MIKSMKKKQ
+1 MKKLRR
-10 HHHIVKKLL
+10 IFAMLL
-19 LTILCC
+19 
-25 CLACGTVASAETP
+25 CLVMMAGMTASAETP

-59 LSAITKVGETSFV
+59 LAAITKVGETAFV
-72 TPVDMAI
+72 SPMDMAI
-79 SKEGN
+79 GKDGN
-84 LYIADSGAHVILVS
+84 LYIADAGAHVILICS
-98 NLEGEQVAVIGEGI
+98 CDGEQVGTIGEGI

-137 FVFDK
+137 FVFD
-142 AGNVV
+142 AQGNVT

-156 IYGNNMDFKPI
+156 IYGNSMDFKPT

-207 TSLSPFQMLQRLILT
+207 TSLSPFQMIQRVILT

-231 NIPSTPTNLHIDES
+231 NIPSTPTNLHIDDT
-245 GLIYTVTQGDKDM
+245 GLIYTVTQGDKET

-290 NIFVADSDG
+290 NILVADSDG
-299 YIYEYNEEG
+299 YIYEYNEDG

-317 DDGRQRIGLCNK
+317 DDGRQRVGLCNK
-329 VEAIAVDSADRIY
+329 VEAIAVDEDDRIY

-368 LFSKGQYTASKEP
+368 LFSKGQYTQSKEP

-393 YANQAMGRAYLQEEN
+393 YANQAMGHAYLQEEN
-408 YTEALKYFKLAK
+408 YEQALKYFRLAK
-420 NFDGYSDAYWE
+420 SFEGYSDAFWE

-439 YLFPVLAIIVILAAA
+439 YLVAAVLAIAAVIVLIRGGKSL
-454 IHMYRNWKRKKQAGS
+454 YRKKYANRPTTQTG
-469 MEQAGRKE
+469 EHILLG
-477 SVLAAQLKYS
+477 QLRYS

-494 LDGCYGVKREGKA
+494 MDGCYGVKKEGKN
-507 SYLCANILLAAFIL
+507 SWWCANILLGTFIL
-521 LSIIEK
+521 ISILEK
-527 YFSGFLV
+527 YCSGFLV
-534 KTVREGRYDLVTDI
+534 KTVREGRYDLITDI
-548 GSVLIIFIGL
+548 GKVLVIFIGL
-558 TLCNY
+558 TACNY
-563 LVVTINEGEAFFKE
+563 LVVTIHEGEGFFKD

-587 PFIVMKPF
+587 PYIVIKPF
-595 VVIISNV
+595 VILLSNV
-602 LTYNEVFLIT
+602 LTYNEVFLIS
-612 FANIIMWVW
+612 FANIIVWTW
-621 VVVLVLLTIK
+621 VVILILLTLK

-636 TVGETAKAI
+636 TVGETAKALAI
-645 ALTAFTVLIMALLI
+645 TAFTVLILTLLVC
-659 SIIYVLFKQVID
+659 IIYVLFSQVID

>member
-1 MIKSMKKKQ
+1 MKKLRR
-10 HHHIVKKLL
+10 IFAMLL
-19 LTILCC
+19 
-25 CLACGTVASAETP
+25 CLVMMAGMTASAETP

-59 LSAITKVGETSFV
+59 LAAITKVGETAFV
-72 TPVDMAI
+72 SPMDMAI
-79 SKEGN
+79 GKDGN
-84 LYIADSGAHVILVS
+84 LYIADAGAHVILICS
-98 NLEGEQVAVIGEGI
+98 RDGEQVGSIGEGI

-130 DKDAKKV
+130 DKDVKKV
-137 FVFDK
+137 FVFD
-142 AGNVV
+142 AQGNVT

-156 IYGNNMDFKPI
+156 IYGNSMDFKPT

-207 TSLSPFQMLQRLILT
+207 TSLSPFQMIQRVILT

-231 NIPSTPTNLHIDES
+231 NIPSTPTNLHIDDT
-245 GLIYTVTQGDKDM
+245 GLIYTVTQGDKET

-290 NIFVADSDG
+290 NILVADSDG
-299 YIYEYNEEG
+299 YIYEYNEDG

-317 DDGRQRIGLCNK
+317 DDGRQRVGLCNK
-329 VEAIAVDSADRIY
+329 VEAIAVDEDDRIY

-368 LFSKGQYTASKEP
+368 LFSKGQYTQSKEP

-393 YANQAMGRAYLQEEN
+393 YANQAMGHAYLQEEN
-408 YTEALKYFKLAK
+408 YEQALKYFRLAK
-420 NFDGYSDAYWE
+420 SFEGYSDAFWE

-439 YLFPVLAIIVILAAA
+439 YLVAAVLAIAAVIVLIRGGKSL
-454 IHMYRNWKRKKQAGS
+454 YRKKYANRPTTQTG
-469 MEQAGRKE
+469 EHILLG
-477 SVLAAQLKYS
+477 QLRYS

-494 LDGCYGVKREGKA
+494 MDGCYGVKKEGKN
-507 SYLCANILLAAFIL
+507 SWWCANILLGTFIL
-521 LSIIEK
+521 ISILEK
-527 YFSGFLV
+527 YCSGFLV
-534 KTVREGRYDLVTDI
+534 KTVREGRYDLITDI
-548 GSVLIIFIGL
+548 GKVLVIFIGL
-558 TLCNY
+558 TACNY
-563 LVVTINEGEAFFKE
+563 LVVTIHEGEGFFKD

-587 PFIVMKPF
+587 PYIVIKPF
-595 VVIISNV
+595 VILLSNV
-602 LTYNEVFLIT
+602 LTYNEVFLIS
-612 FANIIMWVW
+612 FANIIVWTW
-621 VVVLVLLTIK
+621 VVILILLTLK

-636 TVGETAKAI
+636 AVGETAKALAI
-645 ALTAFTVLIMALLI
+645 TAFTVLILTLLVC
-659 SIIYVLFKQVID
+659 IIYVLFSQVID

>member
-1 MIKSMKKKQ
+1 MKKLRR
-10 HHHIVKKLL
+10 IFVMLL
-19 LTILCC
+19 
-25 CLACGTVASAETP
+25 CLVMMAGMTASAETP

-59 LSAITKVGETSFV
+59 LAAITKVGETAFV
-72 TPVDMAI
+72 SPMDMAI
-79 SKEGN
+79 GKEGN
-84 LYIADSGAHVILVS
+84 LYIADAGAHVILICS
-98 NLEGEQVAVIGEGI
+98 RDGEQVGSIGEGI

-137 FVFDK
+137 FVFD
-142 AGNVV
+142 AQGNVT

-156 IYGNNMDFKPI
+156 IYGNSMDFKPT

-207 TSLSPFQMLQRLILT
+207 TSLSPFQMIQRVILT

-231 NIPSTPTNLHIDES
+231 NIPSTPTNLHIDDT
-245 GLIYTVTQGDKDM
+245 GLIYTVTQGDKET

-290 NIFVADSDG
+290 NILVADSDG
-299 YIYEYNEEG
+299 YIYEYNEDG

-317 DDGRQRIGLCNK
+317 DDGRQRVGLCNK
-329 VEAIAVDSADRIY
+329 VEAIAVDEDDRIY

-368 LFSKGQYTASKEP
+368 LFSKGQYTQSKEP

-393 YANQAMGRAYLQEEN
+393 YANQAMGHAYLQEEN
-408 YTEALKYFKLAK
+408 YEQALKYFRLAK
-420 NFDGYSDAYWE
+420 SFEGYSDAFWE

-439 YLFPVLAIIVILAAA
+439 YLVAAVLAIAAVIVLIRGGKSL
-454 IHMYRNWKRKKQAGS
+454 YRKKYANRPTTQTG
-469 MEQAGRKE
+469 EHILLG
-477 SVLAAQLKYS
+477 QLRYS

-494 LDGCYGVKREGKA
+494 MDGCYGVKKEGKN
-507 SYLCANILLAAFIL
+507 SWWCANILLGTFIL
-521 LSIIEK
+521 ISILEK
-527 YFSGFLV
+527 YCSGFLV
-534 KTVREGRYDLVTDI
+534 KTVREGRYDLITDI
-548 GSVLIIFIGL
+548 GKVLVIFIGL
-558 TLCNY
+558 TACNY
-563 LVVTINEGEAFFKE
+563 LVVTIHEGEGFFKD

-587 PFIVMKPF
+587 PYIVIKPF
-595 VVIISNV
+595 VILLSNV
-602 LTYNEVFLIT
+602 LTYNEVFLIS
-612 FANIIMWVW
+612 FANIIVWTW
-621 VVVLVLLTIK
+621 VVILILLTLK

-636 TVGETAKAI
+636 TVGETAKALAI
-645 ALTAFTVLIMALLI
+645 TAFTVLILTLLVC
-659 SIIYVLFKQVID
+659 IIYVLFSQVID

>member
-1 MIKSMKKKQ
+1 MKKLRR
-10 HHHIVKKLL
+10 IFAMLL
-19 LTILCC
+19 
-25 CLACGTVASAETP
+25 CLVMMAGMTASAETP

-59 LSAITKVGETSFV
+59 LAAITKVGETAFV
-72 TPVDMAI
+72 SPMDMAI
-79 SKEGN
+79 GKDGN
-84 LYIADSGAHVILVS
+84 LYIADAGAHVILICS
-98 NLEGEQVAVIGEGI
+98 RDGEQVGSIGEGV

-137 FVFDK
+137 FVFD
-142 AGNVV
+142 AQGNVT

-156 IYGNNMDFKPI
+156 IYGNSMDFKPT

-207 TSLSPFQMLQRLILT
+207 TSLSPFQMIQRVVLT

-231 NIPSTPTNLHIDES
+231 NIPSTPTNLHIDDT
-245 GLIYTVTQGDKDM
+245 GLIYTVTQGDKET

-290 NIFVADSDG
+290 NILVADSDG
-299 YIYEYNEEG
+299 YIYEYNEDG

-317 DDGRQRIGLCNK
+317 DDGRQRVGLCNK
-329 VEAIAVDSADRIY
+329 VEAIAVDEDDRIY

-356 TEFTNLLHESLY
+356 TEFTNLLHEALY
-368 LFSKGQYTASKEP
+368 LFSKGQYTQSKEP

-393 YANQAMGRAYLQEEN
+393 YANQAMGHAYLQEEN
-408 YTEALKYFKLAK
+408 YEQALKYFRLAK
-420 NFDGYSDAYWE
+420 SFEGYSDAFWE

-439 YLFPVLAIIVILAAA
+439 YLVAAVLAIAAGIVLIRGGKSL
-454 IHMYRNWKRKKQAGS
+454 YRKKYANRPTTQTG
-469 MEQAGRKE
+469 EHILLG
-477 SVLAAQLKYS
+477 QLRYS

-494 LDGCYGVKREGKA
+494 MDGCYGVKKEGKN
-507 SYLCANILLAAFIL
+507 SWWCANILLGTFIL
-521 LSIIEK
+521 ISILEK
-527 YFSGFLV
+527 YCSGFLV
-534 KTVREGRYDLVTDI
+534 KTVREGRYDLITDI
-548 GSVLIIFIGL
+548 GKVLVIFIGL
-558 TLCNY
+558 TACNY
-563 LVVTINEGEAFFKE
+563 LVVTIHEGEGFFKD

-587 PFIVMKPF
+587 PYIVIKPF
-595 VVIISNV
+595 VILLSNV
-602 LTYNEVFLIT
+602 LTYNEVFLIS
-612 FANIIMWVW
+612 FANIIVWTW
-621 VVVLVLLTIK
+621 VVILILLTLK

-636 TVGETAKAI
+636 TVGETAKALAI
-645 ALTAFTVLIMALLI
+645 TAFTVLILTLLVC
-659 SIIYVLFKQVID
+659 IIYVLFSQVID

>member
-1 MIKSMKKKQ
+1 MKKLRR
-10 HHHIVKKLL
+10 IFAMLL
-19 LTILCC
+19 
-25 CLACGTVASAETP
+25 CLVMMAGMTASAETP

-59 LSAITKVGETSFV
+59 LAAITKVGETAFV
-72 TPVDMAI
+72 SPMDMAI
-79 SKEGN
+79 GKDGN
-84 LYIADSGAHVILVS
+84 LYIADAGAHVILICS
-98 NLEGEQVAVIGEGI
+98 RDGEQVGSIGEGI

-137 FVFDK
+137 FVFD
-142 AGNVV
+142 AQGNVT

-156 IYGNNMDFKPI
+156 IYGNSMDFKPT

-207 TSLSPFQMLQRLILT
+207 TSLSPFQMIQRVILT

-231 NIPSTPTNLHIDES
+231 NIPSTPTNLHIDDT
-245 GLIYTVTQGDKDM
+245 GLIYTVTQGDKET

-290 NIFVADSDG
+290 NILVADSDG
-299 YIYEYNEEG
+299 YIYEYNEDG

-317 DDGRQRIGLCNK
+317 DDGRQRVGLCNK
-329 VEAIAVDSADRIY
+329 VEAIAVDEDDRIY

-368 LFSKGQYTASKEP
+368 LFSKGQYTQSKEP

-393 YANQAMGRAYLQEEN
+393 YANQAMGHAYLQEEN
-408 YTEALKYFKLAK
+408 YEQALKYFRLAK
-420 NFDGYSDAYWE
+420 SFEGYSDAFWE

-439 YLFPVLAIIVILAAA
+439 YLVAAVLAIAAVIVLIRGGKSL
-454 IHMYRNWKRKKQAGS
+454 YRKKYANRPTTQTG
-469 MEQAGRKE
+469 EHILLG
-477 SVLAAQLKYS
+477 QLRYS

-494 LDGCYGVKREGKA
+494 MDGCYGVKKEGKN
-507 SYLCANILLAAFIL
+507 SWWCANILLGTFIL
-521 LSIIEK
+521 ISFLEK
-527 YFSGFLV
+527 YCSGFLV
-534 KTVREGRYDLVTDI
+534 KTVREGRYDLITDI
-548 GSVLIIFIGL
+548 GKVLVIFIGL
-558 TLCNY
+558 TACNY
-563 LVVTINEGEAFFKE
+563 LVVTIHEGEGFFKD

-587 PFIVMKPF
+587 PYIVIKPF
-595 VVIISNV
+595 VILLSNV
-602 LTYNEVFLIT
+602 LTYNEVFLIS
-612 FANIIMWVW
+612 FANIIVWTW
-621 VVVLVLLTIK
+621 VVILILLTLK

-636 TVGETAKAI
+636 AVGETAKALAI
-645 ALTAFTVLIMALLI
+645 TAFTVLILTLLVC
-659 SIIYVLFKQVID
+659 IIYVLFSQVID

>member
-1 MIKSMKKKQ
+1 MKKLRR
-10 HHHIVKKLL
+10 IFAMLL
-19 LTILCC
+19 
-25 CLACGTVASAETP
+25 CLVMMAGMTASAETP

-59 LSAITKVGETSFV
+59 LAAITKVGETAFV
-72 TPVDMAI
+72 SPMDMAI
-79 SKEGN
+79 GKDGN
-84 LYIADSGAHVILVS
+84 LYIADAGAHVILICS
-98 NLEGEQVAVIGEGI
+98 RDGEQVGSIGEGV

-137 FVFDK
+137 FVFD
-142 AGNVV
+142 AQGNVT

-156 IYGNNMDFKPI
+156 IYGNSMDFKPT

-207 TSLSPFQMLQRLILT
+207 TSLSPFQMIQRVILT

-231 NIPSTPTNLHIDES
+231 NIPSTPTNLHIDDT
-245 GLIYTVTQGDKDM
+245 GLIYTVTQGDKET

-290 NIFVADSDG
+290 NILVADSDG
-299 YIYEYNEEG
+299 YIYEYNEDG

-317 DDGRQRIGLCNK
+317 DDGRQRVGLCNK
-329 VEAIAVDSADRIY
+329 VEAIVVDEDDRIY

-368 LFSKGQYTASKEP
+368 LFSKGQYTQSKEP

-393 YANQAMGRAYLQEEN
+393 YANQAMGHAYLQEEN
-408 YTEALKYFKLAK
+408 YEQALKYFRLAK
-420 NFDGYSDAYWE
+420 SFEGYSDAFWE

-439 YLFPVLAIIVILAAA
+439 YLVAAVLAIAAVIVLIRGGKSL
-454 IHMYRNWKRKKQAGS
+454 YRKKYANRPTTQTG
-469 MEQAGRKE
+469 EHILLG
-477 SVLAAQLKYS
+477 QLRYS

-494 LDGCYGVKREGKA
+494 MDGCYGVKKEGKN
-507 SYLCANILLAAFIL
+507 SWWCANILLGTFIL
-521 LSIIEK
+521 ISILEK
-527 YFSGFLV
+527 YCSGFLV
-534 KTVREGRYDLVTDI
+534 KTVREGRYDLITDI
-548 GSVLIIFIGL
+548 GKVLVIFIGL
-558 TLCNY
+558 TACNY
-563 LVVTINEGEAFFKE
+563 LVVTIHEGEGFFKD

-587 PFIVMKPF
+587 PYIVIKPF
-595 VVIISNV
+595 VILLSNV
-602 LTYNEVFLIT
+602 LTYNEVFLIS
-612 FANIIMWVW
+612 FANIIVWTW
-621 VVVLVLLTIK
+621 VVILILLTLK

-636 TVGETAKAI
+636 TVGETAKALAI
-645 ALTAFTVLIMALLI
+645 TAFTVLILTLLVC
-659 SIIYVLFKQVID
+659 IIYVLFSQVID

>member
-1 MIKSMKKKQ
+1 MKKLRR
-10 HHHIVKKLL
+10 IFAMLL
-19 LTILCC
+19 
-25 CLACGTVASAETP
+25 CLVMMAGMTVSAETP
-38 YKTYTVD
+38 YKTYTID

-59 LSAITKVGETSFV
+59 LAAITKVGETAFV
-72 TPVDMAI
+72 SPMDMAI
-79 SKEGN
+79 GKEGN
-84 LYIADSGAHVILVS
+84 LYIADAGAHVILICS
-98 NLEGEQVAVIGEGI
+98 REGEQVGSIGEGI

-137 FVFDK
+137 FVFD
-142 AGNVV
+142 AQGNVT

-156 IYGNNMDFKPI
+156 IYGNSMDFKPT

-207 TSLSPFQMLQRLILT
+207 TSLSPFQMIQRVILT

-231 NIPSTPTNLHIDES
+231 NIPSTPTNLHIDDT
-245 GLIYTVTQGDKDM
+245 GLIYTVTQGDKDT

-279 LPAAVTTGNYN
+279 LPAAVSTGNYN
-290 NIFVADSDG
+290 NMLVADSDG
-299 YIYEYNEEG
+299 YIYEYNEDG

-317 DDGRQRIGLCNK
+317 DDGRQRVGLCNK
-329 VEAIAVDSADRIY
+329 VEAIAVDEDDRIY

-368 LFSKGQYTASKEP
+368 LFSKGQYTQSKEP

-393 YANQAMGRAYLQEEN
+393 YANQAMGHAYLQEEN
-408 YTEALKYFKLAK
+408 YEQALKYFRLAK
-420 NFDGYSDAYWE
+420 SFEGYSDAFWE

-439 YLFPVLAIIVILAAA
+439 YLVAAVLAIAAVIVLIRGGKSL
-454 IHMYRNWKRKKQAGS
+454 YRKKYADHPATQTG
-469 MEQAGRKE
+469 EHILWG
-477 SVLAAQLKYS
+477 QLRYS

-494 LDGCYGVKREGKA
+494 MDGCYGVKKEGKN
-507 SYLCANILLAAFIL
+507 SWWCANILLGTFIL
-521 LSIIEK
+521 ISILEK
-527 YFSGFLV
+527 YCSGFLV
-534 KTVREGRYDLVTDI
+534 KTVREGRYDLITDI
-548 GSVLIIFIGL
+548 GKVLVIFIGL
-558 TLCNY
+558 TACNY
-563 LVVTINEGEAFFKE
+563 LVVTINEGEGFFKD

-587 PFIVMKPF
+587 PYIVIKPF
-595 VVIISNV
+595 VILLSNV

-612 FANIIMWVW
+612 FANIIVWTW
-621 VVVLVLLTIK
+621 VVILILLTLK

-636 TVGETAKAI
+636 TVGETAKALAI
-645 ALTAFTVLIMALLI
+645 TAFTVLILTLLVC
-659 SIIYVLFKQVID
+659 IIYVLFSQVID

>member
-1 MIKSMKKKQ
+1 M
-10 HHHIVKKLL
+10 
-19 LTILCC
+19 
-25 CLACGTVASAETP
+25 
-38 YKTYTVD
+38 
-45 GYGYVLETQSAYNP
+45 
-59 LSAITKVGETSFV
+59 
-72 TPVDMAI
+72 DMAI
-79 SKEGN
+79 GKDGN
-84 LYIADSGAHVILVS
+84 LYIADAGAHVILICS
-98 NLEGEQVAVIGEGI
+98 RDGEQVGTIGEGI

-137 FVFDK
+137 FVFD
-142 AGNVV
+142 AQGNVT

-156 IYGNNMDFKPI
+156 IYGNSMDFKPT

-207 TSLSPFQMLQRLILT
+207 TSLSPFQMIQRVILT

-231 NIPSTPTNLHIDES
+231 NIPSTPTNLHIDDT
-245 GLIYTVTQGDKDM
+245 GLIYTVTQGDKET

-290 NIFVADSDG
+290 NILVADSDG
-299 YIYEYNEEG
+299 YIYEYNEDG

-317 DDGRQRIGLCNK
+317 DDGRQRVGLCNK
-329 VEAIAVDSADRIY
+329 VEAIAVDEDDRIY

-368 LFSKGQYTASKEP
+368 LFSKGQYTQSKEP

-393 YANQAMGRAYLQEEN
+393 YANQAMGHAYLQEEN
-408 YTEALKYFKLAK
+408 YEQALKYFRLAK
-420 NFDGYSDAYWE
+420 SFEGYSDAFWE

-439 YLFPVLAIIVILAAA
+439 YLVAAVLAIAAVIVLIRGGKSL
-454 IHMYRNWKRKKQAGS
+454 YRKKYANRPTTQTG
-469 MEQAGRKE
+469 EHILLG
-477 SVLAAQLKYS
+477 QLRYS

-494 LDGCYGVKREGKA
+494 MDGCYGVKKEGKN
-507 SYLCANILLAAFIL
+507 SWWCANILLGTFIL
-521 LSIIEK
+521 ISILEK
-527 YFSGFLV
+527 YCSGFLV
-534 KTVREGRYDLVTDI
+534 KTVREGRYDLITDI
-548 GSVLIIFIGL
+548 GKVLVIFIGL
-558 TLCNY
+558 TACNY
-563 LVVTINEGEAFFKE
+563 LVVTIHEGEGFFKD

-587 PFIVMKPF
+587 PYIVIKPF
-595 VVIISNV
+595 VILLSNV
-602 LTYNEVFLIT
+602 LTYNEVFLIS
-612 FANIIMWVW
+612 FANIIVWTW
-621 VVVLVLLTIK
+621 VVILILLTLK

-636 TVGETAKAI
+636 TVGETAKALAI
-645 ALTAFTVLIMALLI
+645 TAFTVLILTLLVC
-659 SIIYVLFKQVID
+659 IIYVLFSQVID

>member
-1 MIKSMKKKQ
+1 MKKLRR
-10 HHHIVKKLL
+10 IFAMLL
-19 LTILCC
+19 
-25 CLACGTVASAETP
+25 CLVMMAGMTASAETP

-59 LSAITKVGETSFV
+59 LAAITKVGETAFV
-72 TPVDMAI
+72 SPMDMAI
-79 SKEGN
+79 GKDGN
-84 LYIADSGAHVILVS
+84 LYIADAGAHVILICS
-98 NLEGEQVAVIGEGI
+98 RDGEQVGSIGEGV

-119 YVTEDGTVYVA
+119 YVTEDGTVYAA

-137 FVFDK
+137 FVFD
-142 AGNVV
+142 AQGNVT

-156 IYGNNMDFKPI
+156 IYGNSMDFKPT

-207 TSLSPFQMLQRLILT
+207 TSLSPFQMIQRVILT

-231 NIPSTPTNLHIDES
+231 NIPSTPTNLHIDDT
-245 GLIYTVTQGDKDM
+245 GLIYTVTQGDKDT

-290 NIFVADSDG
+290 NILVADSDG
-299 YIYEYNEEG
+299 YIYEYNEDG

-317 DDGRQRIGLCNK
+317 DDGRQRVGLCNK
-329 VEAIAVDSADRIY
+329 VEAIAVDEDDRIY

-368 LFSKGQYTASKEP
+368 LFSKGQYTQSKEP

-393 YANQAMGRAYLQEEN
+393 YANQAMGHAYLQEEN
-408 YTEALKYFKLAK
+408 YEQALKYFRLAK
-420 NFDGYSDAYWE
+420 SFEGYSDAFWE

-439 YLFPVLAIIVILAAA
+439 YLVAAVLAIAAVIVLIRGGKSL
-454 IHMYRNWKRKKQAGS
+454 YRKKYANRPTTQTG
-469 MEQAGRKE
+469 EHILLG
-477 SVLAAQLKYS
+477 QLRYS

-494 LDGCYGVKREGKA
+494 MDGCYGVKKEGKN
-507 SYLCANILLAAFIL
+507 SWWCANILLGTFIL
-521 LSIIEK
+521 ISILEK
-527 YFSGFLV
+527 YCSGFLV
-534 KTVREGRYDLVTDI
+534 KTVREGRYDLITDI
-548 GSVLIIFIGL
+548 GKVLVIFIGL
-558 TLCNY
+558 TACNY
-563 LVVTINEGEAFFKE
+563 LVVTIHEGEGFFKD

-587 PFIVMKPF
+587 PYIVIKPF
-595 VVIISNV
+595 VILLSNV
-602 LTYNEVFLIT
+602 LTYNEVFLIS
-612 FANIIMWVW
+612 FANIIVWTW
-621 VVVLVLLTIK
+621 VVILILLTLK

-636 TVGETAKAI
+636 TVGETVKALAI
-645 ALTAFTVLIMALLI
+645 TAFTVLILTLLVC
-659 SIIYVLFKQVID
+659 IIYVLFSQVID

>member
-1 MIKSMKKKQ
+1 MKKLRR
-10 HHHIVKKLL
+10 IFAMLL
-19 LTILCC
+19 
-25 CLACGTVASAETP
+25 CLVMMAGMTASAETP

-59 LSAITKVGETSFV
+59 LAAITKVGETAFV
-72 TPVDMAI
+72 SPMDMAI
-79 SKEGN
+79 GKDGN
-84 LYIADSGAHVILVS
+84 LYIADAGAHVILICS
-98 NLEGEQVAVIGEGI
+98 RDGEQVGTIGEGI

-130 DKDAKKV
+130 DKDARKV
-137 FVFDK
+137 FVFD
-142 AGNVV
+142 AQGNVT

-156 IYGNNMDFKPI
+156 IYGNSMDFKPT

-207 TSLSPFQMLQRLILT
+207 TSLSPFQMIQRVILT

-231 NIPSTPTNLHIDES
+231 NIPSTPTNLHIDDT
-245 GLIYTVTQGDKDM
+245 GLIYTVTQGDKET

-290 NIFVADSDG
+290 NILVADSDG
-299 YIYEYNEEG
+299 YIYEYNEDG

-317 DDGRQRIGLCNK
+317 DDGRQRVGLCNK
-329 VEAIAVDSADRIY
+329 VEAIAVDEDDRIY

-368 LFSKGQYTASKEP
+368 LFSKGQYTQSKEP

-393 YANQAMGRAYLQEEN
+393 YANQAMGHAYLQEEN
-408 YTEALKYFKLAK
+408 YEQALKYFRLAK
-420 NFDGYSDAYWE
+420 SFEGYSDAFWE

-439 YLFPVLAIIVILAAA
+439 YLVAAVLAIAAVIVLIRGGKSL
-454 IHMYRNWKRKKQAGS
+454 YRKKYANRPTTQTG
-469 MEQAGRKE
+469 EHILLG
-477 SVLAAQLKYS
+477 QLRYS

-494 LDGCYGVKREGKA
+494 MDGCYGVKKEGKN
-507 SYLCANILLAAFIL
+507 SWWCANILLGTFIL
-521 LSIIEK
+521 ISILEK
-527 YFSGFLV
+527 YCSGFLV
-534 KTVREGRYDLVTDI
+534 KTVREGRYDLITDI
-548 GSVLIIFIGL
+548 GKVLVIFIGL
-558 TLCNY
+558 TACNY
-563 LVVTINEGEAFFKE
+563 LVVTIHEGEGFFKD

-587 PFIVMKPF
+587 PYIVIKPF
-595 VVIISNV
+595 VILLSNV
-602 LTYNEVFLIT
+602 LTYNEVFLIS
-612 FANIIMWVW
+612 FANIIVWTW
-621 VVVLVLLTIK
+621 VVILILLTLK

-636 TVGETAKAI
+636 TVGETAKALAI
-645 ALTAFTVLIMALLI
+645 TAFTVLILTLLVC
-659 SIIYVLFKQVID
+659 IIYVLFSQVID